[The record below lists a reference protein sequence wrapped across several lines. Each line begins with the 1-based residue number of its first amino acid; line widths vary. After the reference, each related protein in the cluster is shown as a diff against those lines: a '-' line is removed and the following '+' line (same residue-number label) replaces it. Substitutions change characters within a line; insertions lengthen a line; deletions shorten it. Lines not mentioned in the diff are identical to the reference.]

1 MNMDVTI
8 LNEIQ
13 QQYYVN
19 LQSEII
25 TRRMN

>member
-1 MNMDVTI
+1 MNMDVIT